1 MKPHKKVFLRLLGAQ
16 YHSDYLSPSM
26 VVFEAFH
33 KLFDKEVIPE
43 IYSNLSC
50 VADVSLD
57 ELILQRYEIKVPYN
71 P

>member
-33 KLFDKEVIPE
+33 KLLE

-50 VADVSLD
+50 VAYVSLD
-57 ELILQRYEIKVPYN
+57 ELILQRYEVKVPYTCRTD
-71 P
+71 